1 MSGIRPARDA
11 DTWGFFAAAAEG
23 RLVVGECASCRRV
36 LHLPRPYCSGCGSFE
51 VGWRAVAGRGRLWTW
66 TTVHQPIHP
75 AFEAPYT
82 VVVVELDDEPGV
94 RLAGSMPGEPDLEIG
109 MAMQV
114 RFDPLEGGGAL
125 PQWQPVRAQEE
136 TWVS

>member
-1 MSGIRPARDA
+1 
-11 DTWGFFAAAAEG
+11 
-23 RLVVGECASCRRV
+23 
-36 LHLPRPYCSGCGSFE
+36 
-51 VGWRAVAGRGRLWTW
+51 
-66 TTVHQPIHP
+66 
-75 AFEAPYT
+75 

-94 RLAGSMPGEPDLEIG
+94 RLAGSMPGDADLEIG